1 MSEEGEEA
9 LKRRSADAQ
18 MTRKRERGR
27 ETERERA
34 GINSLGE
41 THCRCN
47 VNPNY

>member
-1 MSEEGEEA
+1 MREEGEEA
-9 LKRRSADAQ
+9 SKRRSADAQ
-18 MTRKRERGR
+18 MSRKREA
-27 ETERERA
+27 ERERA

>member
-1 MSEEGEEA
+1 MREEGEEA
-9 LKRRSADAQ
+9 SKRRSADAQ
-18 MTRKRERGR
+18 MSRKREKER
-27 ETERERA
+27 ERDRERA